1 MMHLQ
6 CGDQRLDLSS
16 PVVMGVLNV
25 TPDSFSDGG
34 RYTERDAALHQAE
47 RMLAEGASIIDV
59 GGESTRPGAAPVTEQ
74 QELERVVPIVQAL
87 RSELGALVSVDTSTA
102 AVMRESAAVG
112 AGLINDVRAL
122 RRPGALDAA
131 AATGLPVCLMHMQ
144 GEPGNMQDNP
154 QYDDVVVDVM
164 QFLQARMAAC
174 EAAGIARDK
183 LLVDPGFGFA
193 KTDAHNLRLLKDLAE
208 FNALGVPLLAGL
220 SRKSMFGRLLD
231 LPVAE
236 RLSVSV
242 VAAVLSVQQGAKIV
256 RVHDVKETA
265 DALTFVRFLQAS

>member
-102 AVMRESAAVG
+102 AVMCESAAVG

-122 RRPGALDAA
+122 RRPGALEAA

-208 FNALGVPLLAGL
+208 FNVLGVPLLAGL